1 MQRAA
6 VDIAIRPVI
15 IRIETWVWISPWTAV
30 SDQRHEPKGN
40 NQAHSTCDHSADA
53 HFANEPSRE
62 VFGTFAIRTRFT
74 NCDPGKLPNIPAYHL
89 STFEWWIP
97 QPVHSSLPYQSRRNK
112 SRDRRSERWGDHSY
126 DLRRL
131 DCRTPVTS
139 VQIPGVEGGVATVTP
154 SKITGDAFLFSVS
167 SPASLLVVA

>member
-6 VDIAIRPVI
+6 VDIAIRAVS
-15 IRIETWVWISPWTAV
+15 IRIETRVWISPWTAV
-30 SDQRHEPKGN
+30 SDQCHEPKGN
-40 NQAHSTCDHSADA
+40 NQTHCTCDHSADA

-62 VFGTFAIRTRFT
+62 VFGTFAIRSRFT

-89 STFEWWIP
+89 STFEWYIP

-112 SRDRRSERWGDHSY
+112 SRDRRSKRWGDHSY